1 MPVFRL
7 PSPSLLLKG
16 LFATFAA
23 ALLVACGSSDAPA
36 PAAPLQYA
44 SSNLTVPVTAANAAA
59 LANLPFVFPNG
70 VPEFGTTGTTTVTLT
85 DTSTTPAFSIVTPNG
100 TATGVMTFGS
110 CIFRVTATT
119 IRAGSIFTTAGDTIT
134 IPDCKAS
141 LQVIGQPANGSSFQG
156 RVSFDL
162 NGRPGI
168 SQSSFRI
175 GTDGTLFNGGFT
187 LGRVTLAFVTGS

>member
-1 MPVFRL
+1 M
-7 PSPSLLLKG
+7 LLKG
-16 LFATFAA
+16 LFATCAA

-59 LANLPFVFPNG
+59 LVNTPFVFPNG

-110 CIFRVTATT
+110 CIFRITTVTPGTVLSV
-119 IRAGSIFTTAGDTIT
+119 GNTIT

-141 LQVIGQPANGSSFQG
+141 LQVVGQPANGSSFQG
-156 RVSFDL
+156 QVTFSL
-162 NGRPGI
+162 NLA
-168 SQSSFRI
+168 SSVFQSTLVRI
-175 GTDGTLFNGGFT
+175 GTDGTLSVNGISF
-187 LGRVTLAFVTGS
+187 GRVGLAFVTGS